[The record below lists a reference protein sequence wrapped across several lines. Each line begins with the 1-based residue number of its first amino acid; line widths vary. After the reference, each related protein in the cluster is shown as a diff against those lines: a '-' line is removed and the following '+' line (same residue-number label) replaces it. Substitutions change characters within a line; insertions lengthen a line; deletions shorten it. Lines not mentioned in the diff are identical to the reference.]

1 MFDTVLIANRGEIA
15 LRVIR
20 ACREEGL
27 RSVAVYSSPD
37 QEAPHVLAADQ
48 AVALGGATPAESY
61 LSERLL
67 LKAAADTGAGA
78 IHPGYGFLA
87 ESAKFARSVEDA
99 NLTFIGP
106 PSTAIE
112 EMGDKPRARA
122 RMVTAG
128 VPVVPGSGELSSI
141 ASAREAAE
149 EIGFP
154 IMIKAAAGG
163 GGKGMH
169 VVRNPSDLTAAFE
182 RAQRE
187 AEGAF
192 GDSRIYLER
201 FLLGPRHIEIQ
212 ILADENRTLH
222 LGERE
227 CSIQRRHQ
235 KLIEEAPSP
244 CVDQVLRERLGA
256 VAVRAAEAVGYLGA
270 GTVEFLLEGSDFF
283 FLEMNTRIQVEHP
296 VTEMITGVDL
306 VREQLR
312 IALGYPALDG
322 LDAPSPR
329 GHALECRISAEDPQK
344 DFLPSVGRVESLEIP
359 MGPGIRW
366 DGGIRVGFEV
376 GLHYDPLLGKLIV
389 HAENRARAIER
400 MQVALE
406 ELWVDGLETTQA
418 YHLSVLSE
426 EDFRAGTLSIEYVQ
440 EHPELLRS
448 VPPDLRKVA
457 IATAVLCENHLD
469 HEASLRVINNK
480 KVVNRQ
486 LSPWVQ
492 AGREW

>member
-1 MFDTVLIANRGEIA
+1 
-15 LRVIR
+15 
-20 ACREEGL
+20 
-27 RSVAVYSSPD
+27 
-37 QEAPHVLAADQ
+37 VLAADQ
-48 AVALGGATPAESY
+48 AVELGGATPAESY
-61 LSERLL
+61 LSEKLL

-87 ESAKFARSVEDA
+87 ESAKFARSVGDS

-106 PSTAIE
+106 PPAAIE

-122 RMVTAG
+122 RMVAAG
-128 VPVVPGSGELSSI
+128 VPVVPGSCELSSI

-149 EIGFP
+149 EVGFP
-154 IMIKAAAGG
+154 VMIKAAGGG

-169 VVRNPSDLTAAFE
+169 VVQDPADLAVAFE

-192 GDSRIYLER
+192 GDGRIYLEQ
-201 FLLGPRHIEIQ
+201 FLLRPRHIEIQ
-212 ILADENRTLH
+212 ILADEHRTLH

-235 KLIEEAPSP
+235 KLIEEAPAP
-244 CVDQVLRERLGA
+244 CVDQALREKLGA

-270 GTVEFLLEGSDFF
+270 GTVEFLLKGSDFF

-296 VTEMITGVDL
+296 VTEMVTGVDL

-322 LDAPSPR
+322 SDAPSPR

-418 YHLSVLSE
+418 YHLSVLGE
-426 EDFRAGTLSIEYVQ
+426 EDFREGDLSIEYVR

-448 VPPDLRKVA
+448 VDPNLRKVA

-469 HEASLRVINNK
+469 REVSAGAIKDK
-480 KVVNRQ
+480 KVVGQR
-486 LSPWVQ
+486 LSPWMQ

>member
-48 AVALGGATPAESY
+48 AVALGGTTPAESY
-61 LSERLL
+61 LSEGLL

-106 PSTAIE
+106 PSAAIE

-141 ASAREAAE
+141 ASAREVAE

-154 IMIKAAAGG
+154 IMIKAAGGG

-169 VVRNPSDLTAAFE
+169 VVQNPADLKAAFE

-192 GDSRIYLER
+192 GDGRIYLER
-201 FLLGPRHIEIQ
+201 FLLRPRHIEIQ
-212 ILADENRTLH
+212 ILADENRILH

-244 CVDQVLRERLGA
+244 CVDEVLRERLGA
-256 VAVRAAEAVGYLGA
+256 VAVQAAEAVGYLGA

-312 IALGYPALDG
+312 IALGYPALNG

-359 MGPGIRW
+359 TGPGIRW

-389 HAENRARAIER
+389 HAENRAQAIER
-400 MQVALE
+400 MRVALE
-406 ELWVDGLETTQA
+406 ELWIDGLATTQA
-418 YHLSVLSE
+418 YHLSVLGE
-426 EDFRAGTLSIEYVQ
+426 EDFQAGALSIEYVQ
-440 EHPELLRS
+440 EHPELLRL
-448 VPPDLRKVA
+448 VPPDLQKVA

-469 HEASLRVINNK
+469 HEASLGVSDNK
-480 KVVNRQ
+480 KVVGRQ